1 MLEKTYLPKI
11 LEEKFYTLW
20 EEANAF
26 KAHPD
31 SPKRPYSIMMPPAN
45 VTGSLHLGHALT
57 YTLQDV
63 LTRYHRMKG
72 EDVLWQPG
80 IDHAGIATQMVVE
93 RQLAE
98 KNENRWNLG
107 REKFLERVWE
117 WKEKSGGTIS
127 QQLRLLGS
135 SADWSRDRFT
145 MDEGL
150 SHAVR
155 KVFVHLYKEGLI
167 YKDKRLVNWDVKFET
182 AISDLEVEQRPV
194 KGQFYFLRY
203 PIVGEPNRF
212 IMVATSR
219 PETLFGD
226 VAVAVHPDDDRYK
239 SLIGKKLHLPLSNR
253 EIPIIADTYSDP
265 EKGTGAVKITP
276 AHDFNDFAVGKRHNL
291 PLLNIF
297 TSKGYLN
304 DQVPVAYQGL
314 ERFEARKKV
323 IEDLEAQGL
332 LEKIE
337 EVEQS
342 LPYGD
347 RSGVVIEPFLT
358 DQWYV
363 DAKTL
368 AKPAIKAVEDKKTV
382 FVPSQWTQTYYDW
395 LKNIEP
401 WCISRQIWWGHRI
414 PAWYGPDG
422 TVFVEETEE
431 EAHQKA
437 QRHYGST
444 VVTLNQDEDVLDTWF
459 SSALWPFSTLGWPE
473 KTPELERY
481 YPTSVLVTGLDLI
494 FFWVARMMMMGLH
507 FMKDVPFRTIYM
519 HALVR
524 DEKGQK
530 MSKSK
535 GNVLDPVHLID
546 KFGVDALRF
555 TLCALAAPGRDIK
568 LSEARIEGYRNF
580 ATKIWNAARF
590 LEMQNCKLSPSFN
603 PKEVTTPLSKW
614 LVGETANIVHKT
626 TIALDTYK
634 FNEAAHIL
642 YQGIWHTFCDWGL
655 EFGKCFFQESS
666 QEKDTLEVKETLAWS
681 FCKLIRLLHPFMPF
695 ISEELWAFFQKESG
709 IIPSLLITGKWPESS
724 KVLIDFSL
732 QEEVSWIQTL
742 ITTLRGFR
750 ADINIPPKEYIT
762 LYLGNITPRAL
773 KYIKQYNS
781 FICSLARIKN
791 IEEGLPP
798 MGVKTLDLLFEEET
812 FFIPIEGLID
822 IGSEKER
829 LTKELLKITKEKDLL
844 DKRLTDPD
852 FIGRAPLEIVEE
864 QKLRKEKLLVLYTNC
879 ANSLKKL
886 ENFS

>member
-1 MLEKTYLPKI
+1 MLEKTYLPKV
-11 LEEKFYTLW
+11 LEEKFYALW
-20 EEANAF
+20 EKATAF
-26 KAHPD
+26 KAQPD
-31 SPKRPYSIMMPPAN
+31 STKKPYSIMMPPAN

-80 IDHAGIATQMVVE
+80 VDHAGIATQMVVE

-107 REKFLERVWE
+107 REKFLEQVWQ
-117 WKEKSGGTIS
+117 WKEESGGTIS

-135 SADWSRDRFT
+135 SADWSRERFT

-155 KVFVHLYKEGLI
+155 KVFVQLYKEGLI

-182 AISDLEVEQRPV
+182 AISDLEVEQRSV
-194 KGQFYFLRY
+194 KGQFYYLRY
-203 PIVGEPNRF
+203 PLVENPTNYIV
-212 IMVATSR
+212 VATSR

-226 VAVAVHPDDDRYK
+226 MAVAVHPDDERYN
-239 SLIGKKLHLPLSNR
+239 SLIGKKILLPLTNR
-253 EIPIIADTYSDP
+253 EIPIIADAYSDP
-265 EKGTGAVKITP
+265 EKGTGLVKITP

-291 PLLNIF
+291 SLLNVF
-297 TSKGYLN
+297 TSRGYLN
-304 DQVPVAYQGL
+304 EQVPLTYQGL

-332 LEKIE
+332 LEKTE
-337 EVEQS
+337 EVEQT

-347 RSGVVIEPFLT
+347 RSGVIIEPFLT

-363 DAKTL
+363 DAEKL

-431 EAHQKA
+431 KAYQKA
-437 QRHYGST
+437 QLHYGST
-444 VVTLNQDEDVLDTWF
+444 DIILNQDEDVLDTWF

-481 YPTSVLVTGLDLI
+481 YPTNVLVTGLDII

-507 FMKDVPFRTIYM
+507 FMKDVPFSTIYM

-546 KFGVDALRF
+546 KYGTDALRF
-555 TLCALAAPGRDIK
+555 TLCALAAAGRDIK

-580 ATKIWNAARF
+580 ATKLWNAARF
-590 LEMQNCKLSPSFN
+590 LEMQNCKLSPSFD
-603 PKEVTTPLSKW
+603 PKKVSSPLSKW
-614 LVGETANIVHKT
+614 LVGETASIVQRT
-626 TIALDTYK
+626 TISLDTYK
-634 FNEAAHIL
+634 FNDAAHAL

-655 EFGKCFFQESS
+655 EFAKCFFQDSS
-666 QEKDTLEVKETLAWS
+666 QEEDILEVRNTLAWS

-695 ISEELWAFFQKESG
+695 ITEELWEFFQKESS
-709 IIPSLLITGKWPESS
+709 IIPSLLITGKWPEAS
-724 KVLIDFSL
+724 KVLIDPSL
-732 QEEVSWIQTL
+732 QEEISWVQNI
-742 ITTLRGFR
+742 ITALRGFR
-750 ADINIPPKEYIT
+750 ADINIPPKEQIT
-762 LYLGNITPRAL
+762 LYLGKVTPHTL
-773 KYIKQYNS
+773 NLINLYS
-781 FICSLARIKN
+781 PFIRSLARVETIR
-791 IEEGLPP
+791 EGLPSANT
-798 MGVKTLDLLFEEET
+798 KTLDLLFEEET

-822 IGSEKER
+822 INSEKDR
-829 LTKELLKITKEKDLL
+829 LMKELQKITKEKEVLE
-844 DKRLTDPD
+844 KRLTDHD

-864 QKLRKEKLLVLYTNC
+864 QKLRKEKLSILY
-879 ANSLKKL
+879 ANYANAFNKL
-886 ENFS
+886 GSF